1 MTQKTEIEVS
11 AGPAVEHQG
20 QTSRATANPS
30 RCECQPNAC
39 SHDIDSR
46 HFSSAARRQGS
57 STSSEGKDTA
67 AYQFLISAGD
77 QNDGEYDKSPLHYFL
92 REGTGTHSR
101 PHLHGPIARLYQSS
115 SELLRVLLRLNTD
128 NVNVTNHRAK
138 TDSGHQR
145 SFVECGQCQKMKINC
160 TPATKDLQGRCIA
173 CIGSKTRCTYP
184 VDNIATS
191 HIVGAS
197 QAKEHP
203 TSTNLGKTWYTA
215 PAEASRVFRELR
227 RVYYSFVLWGDGHDI
242 LEGRLDDHLDQSV
255 RLRSDVISLL
265 RSIGKKLTRGCLH
278 DNLAHEDVAKHVAQL
293 DDALEETSFGV
304 ALDEEDSSDSE
315 DETLVRNGSHH
326 HSAEDLNDLIEDLDT
341 DVQCLV
347 ELSPALQSPA
357 REGGGELVAIANAG
371 VNPTIT
377 EHRPFTELIRSTF
390 PKADLD
396 LAERLGQLNWERW
409 LRLQE
414 QRRSNEEE
422 GYHEILQLDAETVAP
437 SSKFHDS
444 GVGASLPATTSYAP
458 SLTANIAPSVISSIL
473 EGNRPTMPPLP
484 KSAERGDP
492 FTCPAC
498 SRLVR
503 VSTKELW
510 KKHLMSD
517 LKPYV
522 CVFSGCRL
530 SFSPTLGLSD
540 SFWID
545 HLKSEHH
552 HKPGG
557 WGCPLCFKQVG
568 SNARRFCAHIS
579 RHMEDIAMATLPK
592 DCESED
598 NSTIGDELTSH
609 GGKENDSEYDHTEHA
624 AAGSFSR
631 SLLLYNLG
639 DEYNEK
645 EFNKLFEGIKNAADV
660 RIMTNSDGTSK
671 GFGYADFLDETS
683 AQRAFADLKMRS
695 IFGKQVGVEFV
706 VPTEEFRKF
715 EARVQAV
722 PIESIAGKSTSDDTP
737 RPIRRAGPE
746 QQRFPVKPAEANSP
760 KPEMGIIYN
769 PVLQGWDGDKEAFL
783 SAKESE
789 NSPQAALEVENKSMM
804 EENPDAGPELEV
816 MHNFLTVLV
825 QHPQKI
831 SSDTVTATAIPERES
846 LISEKVLRQLNLLSD
861 LNQENAIN
869 LDWRFPNTQ
878 AAKPYNTRFKL
889 VPDAQIRSDL
899 ALGRNAY
906 EKLDENFCSNHE
918 CPLPTDSLF
927 LGNLAH
933 ETSEEQLRLLFT
945 DVENVIDAWTVVDNE
960 TSLCKGFGYARFA
973 DSASAQSA
981 LLSLHGKKVNG
992 RALRVDYTR
1001 SGTRRPEKIFRSNNS
1016 QGHENGPGIQA
1027 DAQRLTF
1034 RHDPEVFEEDD
1045 QIKLES
1051 IERENEQETQDP
1063 IDLEQRAQVQAT
1075 RDVNDR
1081 SMQVLFRARSLYEY
1095 NIGPTLRE
1103 SGFPHLTYVAGELF
1117 DVLGQKKEL
1126 WLAVRDDGSAEVG
1139 WIWKKH
1145 FARLSEKNA
1154 ELPMANSEDQ
1164 DPNLQTV
1171 SEGGEDTKLLDED
1184 ESKDYISDTMI
1195 ESEIYPC
1202 PFCSTS
1208 FKQHHNLKSHLLT
1221 HTQEKPYV
1229 CISCQARFRRLQDL
1243 KRHTRIHTGERRNRE
1258 DNRSEGKAS
1267 INSIN
1272 FPSDEPEPWARSPT
1286 YDSTQE
1292 SPDLPSPGQGE
1303 PYACAYCEVRF
1314 QRRQELKHHSK
1325 MHISER

>member
-1 MTQKTEIEVS
+1 MLLHWFK
-11 AGPAVEHQG
+11 
-20 QTSRATANPS
+20 
-30 RCECQPNAC
+30 
-39 SHDIDSR
+39 
-46 HFSSAARRQGS
+46 ARKR
-57 STSSEGKDTA
+57 
-67 AYQFLISAGD
+67 
-77 QNDGEYDKSPLHYFL
+77 
-92 REGTGTHSR
+92 
-101 PHLHGPIARLYQSS
+101 
-115 SELLRVLLRLNTD
+115 
-128 NVNVTNHRAK
+128 
-138 TDSGHQR
+138 
-145 SFVECGQCQKMKINC
+145 
-160 TPATKDLQGRCIA
+160 
-173 CIGSKTRCTYP
+173 GSK
-184 VDNIATS
+184 
-191 HIVGAS
+191 
-197 QAKEHP
+197 
-203 TSTNLGKTWYTA
+203 
-215 PAEASRVFRELR
+215 
-227 RVYYSFVLWGDGHDI
+227 VYDTVAHDV
-242 LEGRLDDHLDQSV
+242 S
-255 RLRSDVISLL
+255 
-265 RSIGKKLTRGCLH
+265 GCLH

-414 QRRSNEEE
+414 QRRTNEEE

-458 SLTANIAPSVISSIL
+458 SLSANTAPSVISSIL

-484 KSAERGDP
+484 RSAERGDP

-545 HLKSEHH
+545 HLKSEHPH
-552 HKPGG
+552 EPGG

-592 DCESED
+592 DCESEN

-609 GGKENDSEYDHTEHA
+609 GGKENDSEYDHNEHA

-639 DEYNEK
+639 NEYNEK

-671 GFGYADFLDETS
+671 GFGYADFLDETG

-706 VPTEEFRKF
+706 VPTDEFRKF
-715 EARVQAV
+715 EAHVQAEFTDALPKLDRTISEV
-722 PIESIAGKSTSDDTP
+722 CQDELYDPIYATTAPLSPVKKLKPNSAPLSPMRRRLINELLQQAERHRSQSPALYITNPINNLSGSQEQQKSQFDALAMKASRLSPLGDTPSKTTSSKDAILDHQSSKEDQMSLFPESNPNEYASDYSSGAWSSAPEQHSIPAVFPIESIADLDEQSMRMGGVPHQQDWQMFEDNMKPFNMDAMQEMRAEWIISGKPTSSKSAEKSTSDDTL
-737 RPIRRAGPE
+737 RPIRRARPE
-746 QQRFPVKPAEANSP
+746 KQRYPFDPTGLHER
-760 KPEMGIIYN
+760 ETGMMYD
-769 PVLQGWDGDKEAFL
+769 PVLRRWEDNKEPFV
-783 SAKESE
+783 SAKKSE
-789 NSPQAALEVENKSMM
+789 NSPQTALKVEDKSMM
-804 EENPDAGPELEV
+804 EDNPDAGPELEA

-906 EKLDENFCSNHE
+906 EKLDESFCSNHE
-918 CPLPTDSLF
+918 CAPPTDSLF

-933 ETSEEQLRLLFT
+933 ETSEEQLWLLFT

-981 LLSLHGKKVNG
+981 LLLLHGKKVNG

-1016 QGHENGPGIQA
+1016 QGHETGPSIQA
-1027 DAQRLTF
+1027 DTQRPTF

-1051 IERENEQETQDP
+1051 IEREHEQGTQDS
-1063 IDLEQRAQVQAT
+1063 IDFKQRAQGQAT

-1095 NIGPTLRE
+1095 NIGPTQRE
-1103 SGFPHLTYVAGELF
+1103 SGFPHLTYVAGEANWQLF
-1117 DVLGQKKEL
+1117 DVLGQKREL
-1126 WLAVRDDGSAEVG
+1126 WLAVKKDDGSAEVG

-1292 SPDLPSPGQGE
+1292 SPDLPSPGQGK
-1303 PYACAYCEVRF
+1303 PKCWWGACTSQQPFNRANPQDAINERQLSSVKGNDDVKLVTFVMGAMEV
-1314 QRRQELKHHSK
+1314 
-1325 MHISER
+1325 